1 MRNYSTNQKNYKVF
15 NSSISIY
22 CRAKKYIINTPIFIE
37 NLIAKKEAFIL
48 AFRVWGDTSE
58 IFDSFL
64 PLPNILKK
72 IDMHSYVI
80 AWLIEGYFLT
90 KENQKFLKDI
100 IEKISDTL
108 IHYGAAKIEW
118 IGWIILA
125 KLTPNDILSTQIYN
139 LKDDIAPF
147 TQSDKKAKRKSYKA
161 LELLASYHEYK
172 ESDDAFF
179 DWLRFKVYDFVKE
192 NGKNALTLDYCKE
205 LAIIGYEI
213 MGHKKG
219 ISTPLAKAKAIY
231 NWVMENY
238 NPKSN
243 WNYQRKLTDEEY
255 EMTRKEHIL
264 RVNQQKALKTKE
276 KVYKAIIKL
285 KENNEKITV
294 RKVMQEAGV
303 SKNSANKYLKQA
315 REEGII

>member
-15 NSSISIY
+15 NNSICIY

-72 IDMHSYVI
+72 IDMHSYLI

-108 IHYGAAKIEW
+108 IHYGAVKIEW
-118 IGWIILA
+118 IGWINLA

-238 NPKSN
+238 NPKNN

-315 REEGII
+315 REEGIV

>member
-90 KENQKFLKDI
+90 KKNQKFLKDI

-108 IHYGAAKIEW
+108 IHYGAVKIEW
-118 IGWIILA
+118 ISWINLA

-315 REEGII
+315 REEGIV

>member
-22 CRAKKYIINTPIFIE
+22 CLAKKYINTPIFIE

-72 IDMHSYVI
+72 IDMHSYLI

-100 IEKISDTL
+100 IEKILDTL
-108 IHYGAAKIEW
+108 IHYGAVKIEW
-118 IGWIILA
+118 IGWINLA

-179 DWLRFKVYDFVKE
+179 DWLRFKIYDFVKE

-238 NPKSN
+238 NPKNN

-255 EMTRKEHIL
+255 EMTRKEIAL
-264 RVNQQKALKTKE
+264 RNARMRAEQTKE
-276 KVYKAIIKL
+276 KVYKAIEKL
-285 KENNEKITV
+285 KKNGEKITILKIAEIANV
-294 RKVMQEAGV
+294 N
-303 SKNSANKYLKQA
+303 KNSANKYLKQA
-315 REEGII
+315 REEGIV

>member
-72 IDMHSYVI
+72 IDMHSYLI

-108 IHYGAAKIEW
+108 IHYGAVKIEW
-118 IGWIILA
+118 IGWINLA

-255 EMTRKEHIL
+255 EMTRKEIAL
-264 RVNQQKALKTKE
+264 RNARMRAEQTKE
-276 KVYKAIIKL
+276 KVYKAIEKL
-285 KENNEKITV
+285 KKNGEKITILKIAEIANV
-294 RKVMQEAGV
+294 N
-303 SKNSANKYLKQA
+303 KNSANKYLKQA
-315 REEGII
+315 REEGIV

>member
-72 IDMHSYVI
+72 IDTHSYLI

-108 IHYGAAKIEW
+108 IHYGAEKIEW
-118 IGWIILA
+118 IRWINLA

-255 EMTRKEHIL
+255 EMEKKEIAL
-264 RVNQQKALKTKE
+264 RNAKMRAEQTKSKVYEAIEELKKRGE
-276 KVYKAIIKL
+276 KV
-285 KENNEKITV
+285 TV
-294 RKVMQEAGV
+294 RKIKELAKV
-303 SKNSANKYLKQA
+303 SMNSATKYLKQA
-315 REEGII
+315 REEGIV